1 MKIIQRIGWVLF
13 ALGLG
18 GIFATPPVLA
28 QELTVAQ
35 HQIASDVQFD
45 GTPVPDTNFS
55 PDDGR
60 VVSWVSLDGSIQSQ
74 TLRWEFID
82 PQGHLYVAQ
91 ERPAQAPL
99 HWVWIDIAGTK
110 AATLSGQWTVKF
122 SIDGTLQFQDHFT
135 ISSNGTPPPPS
146 GGSGSGLTVVQHTIA
161 KDVQG
166 GGVTPLPGTNFS
178 FEDDRAISWVKL
190 DGNFNNQSLRWEFLD
205 PQGHLY
211 ASEQH
216 PVLSAPVQ
224 WVWITIKGT
233 AAAKIFGQW
242 SVKFY
247 INGQLQFQDS
257 FTITSS
263 ANPPPPPPPPGG
275 GGNGNANLNVVD
287 HTIAK
292 DVNDGTPVRG
302 TNFSFEDNRAISW
315 VKLDGVFQ
323 NQSLRW
329 EFLDPNGHLYA
340 SEQHSVANAPI
351 HWVWIVIKGTAASKI
366 FGQWS
371 VKFYI
376 DDKLQFQDNFTISSG
391 GPQTPPSKKFILCAA
406 GDDGVFDSEEILAVV
421 KAWDENQAY
430 KDCGIPSDDDL
441 TLALHLWAR
450 GLSVSSSALRVQLQ
464 SGRLVVESVDA
475 QGASA
480 EDGKVAFSVE
490 GRNIASVS
498 AKIFTLEGKL
508 VSEGISSSS
517 RVEVSTSSR
526 LANGVYL
533 YILTVR
539 GMNGEVLQ
547 SGLKK
552 LVISR

>member
-18 GIFATPPVLA
+18 GIFAASPVLA

-35 HQIASDVQFD
+35 HQIASEVQFD

-55 PDDGR
+55 PDDDQ

-99 HWVWIDIAGTK
+99 HWVWSNIAGTK

-122 SIDGTLQFQDHFT
+122 SIDNTLQFQDHFT
-135 ISSNGTPPPPS
+135 ISSGGTPPPPA

-166 GGVTPLPGTNFS
+166 GGVTPVPGTNFS

-216 PVLSAPVQ
+216 
-224 WVWITIKGT
+224 
-233 AAAKIFGQW
+233 
-242 SVKFY
+242 
-247 INGQLQFQDS
+247 
-257 FTITSS
+257 
-263 ANPPPPPPPPGG
+263 
-275 GGNGNANLNVVD
+275 
-287 HTIAK
+287 
-292 DVNDGTPVRG
+292 
-302 TNFSFEDNRAISW
+302 
-315 VKLDGVFQ
+315 
-323 NQSLRW
+323 
-329 EFLDPNGHLYA
+329 
-340 SEQHSVANAPI
+340 SVANAPI

-366 FGQWS
+366 FGPWS

-421 KAWDENQAY
+421 RAWDENQAY

-450 GLSVSSSALRVQLQ
+450 GLSVSSSALRAQLQ

-475 QGASA
+475 KGASA
-480 EDGKVAFSVE
+480 EDGKVVFRVE
-490 GRNIASVS
+490 DRHIASLS

-533 YILTVR
+533 YALTVR
-539 GMNGEVLQ
+539 GLNGEVLQ